1 PMMTHTTVTPR
12 PPHLPYT
19 TLSRSS
25 PSASRTTSRRSCPG
39 DRAWSARPVERDKGE
54 FGGGHLDP
62 PAAALAQ
69 YPDLD
74 AQRHRTAPEP
84 DYVGIAAHDIAD
96 LDGPQECNVAD
107 CGGDD
112 PAFGMAGRGDRAG
125 GIHQRHDPTAED
137 VARRVGV

>member
-84 DYVGIAAHDIAD
+84 EDRKSTRLNSSHLGISYAVFC
-96 LDGPQECNVAD
+96 LK
-107 CGGDD
+107 
-112 PAFGMAGRGDRAG
+112 
-125 GIHQRHDPTAED
+125 
-137 VARRVGV
+137 